1 MLPET
6 PFRILLTQ
14 LAINLTLCSSNL
26 SSDRSGIKETTLG
39 HVDQEHLV
47 LFPCGGS
54 QEQAVKG
61 AESTTCSK
69 SNGHAY

>member
-39 HVDQEHLV
+39 QVWEI
-47 LFPCGGS
+47 
-54 QEQAVKG
+54 
-61 AESTTCSK
+61 
-69 SNGHAY
+69 